1 MSARLPSG
9 TVTFLFTDIEGSTRL
24 LQRLRDAYGEV
35 LANHQRLLRG
45 AVADHAG
52 DEVGIQ
58 GDAFFAVF
66 QRARDA
72 LAAALAGQRALA
84 AYPWPDGAEVRV
96 RMGLHT
102 GEPSIQAGQYI
113 GLALHR
119 AARICSAG
127 HGGQILVS
135 RATHAVLADDVVP
148 DIEFCDLGTHRLK
161 DFDHPERIYQVL
173 APDLRGEFPP
183 LRTLGSA
190 APPAEFPLPSNEDKP
205 ARPAATVTSRPIRLV
220 VAEDS
225 VLLREGLYQLLE
237 RAGFAVVGSAGDAEQ
252 LIGQVDA
259 LLPDVVITDIKMPP
273 THTDEGLVAAERIR
287 NSHSQV
293 GVLVLSQ
300 YLDSR
305 YALRLLEEYPE
316 RVGYLLKERVSD
328 VAVLADAV
336 RRIAEGECVIDPTIV
351 SRLMRRRRANGPLG
365 ELSDPEREVLMLVA
379 EGHSDKAIGKRL
391 GLEPN
396 AVAEA
401 VQRTLFRLG
410 LSEGP
415 EDLRRVAAVLSL
427 LRSNTTL
434 EGPP

>member
-24 LQRLRDAYGEV
+24 LRQLRDAYGKV
-35 LANHQRLLRG
+35 LADHQRLLRA

-52 DEVGIQ
+52 GEVGTQ

-135 RATHAVLADDVVP
+135 WASHAVLSDDLVP
-148 DIEFCDLGTHRLK
+148 DIEFCDLGTHLLK

-173 APDLRGEFPP
+173 APDLQGEFPP

-190 APPAEFPLPSNEDKP
+190 APPAEVPLPSNEDKP
-205 ARPAATVTSRPIRLV
+205 ARLAATVTRRPIRLV

-287 NSHSQV
+287 SSHSQV

-305 YALRLLEEYPE
+305 YALRLLEQYPE
-316 RVGYLLKERVSD
+316 GVGYLLQERVSD
-328 VAVLADAV
+328 VAILADAV

-351 SRLMRRRRANGPLG
+351 SRLMRRRRASGPLG
-365 ELSDPEREVLMLVA
+365 ELSDSERDLLALVA
-379 EGHSDKAIGKRL
+379 EGHSDEAIGKRL
-391 GLEPN
+391 GLDPGTVEQT
-396 AVAEA
+396 VRHILS
-401 VQRTLFRLG
+401 QLG
-410 LSEGP
+410 LTETP

-427 LRSNTTL
+427 LRS
-434 EGPP
+434 